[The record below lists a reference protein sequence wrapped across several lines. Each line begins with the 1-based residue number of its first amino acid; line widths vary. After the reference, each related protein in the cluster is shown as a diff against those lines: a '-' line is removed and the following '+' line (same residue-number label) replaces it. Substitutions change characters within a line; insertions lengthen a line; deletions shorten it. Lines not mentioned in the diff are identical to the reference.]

1 MTMLAKNY
9 PERIA
14 KVREIASN
22 ERLPEKFV
30 ELTFL
35 DLKKAGQSAGKNAGK
50 KAGKHAAMFESL
62 RGTAPRISDR
72 TSLADLCCS
81 RNN

>member
-30 ELTFL
+30 ELILL
-35 DLKKAGQSAGKNAGK
+35 DLKNAGQNAGK

>member
-9 PERIA
+9 PGRIA
-14 KVREIASN
+14 KVREIASD
-22 ERLPEKFV
+22 ERVPEKFL
-30 ELTFL
+30 ELILL
-35 DLKKAGQSAGKNAGK
+35 DLKKAGKDAG
-50 KAGKHAAMFESL
+50 MIESL
-62 RGTAPRISDR
+62 RDAASRISDR